1 VGADDHHSPGRGWE
15 GASGVRASPSRVQ
28 ERWRTLSVGAPVE
41 AVREALARSLRRGK
55 SLPALAVTGRPLRDG
70 LVLRCTIAKK
80 PLGAQ
85 IALAGWE
92 GGTQVHLSV
101 LADQNPSESELER
114 IRGWLELCCR
124 RTVGAQSSAR
134 SPRLAGE
141 HLEPTKREVSAGDA

>member
-1 VGADDHHSPGRGWE
+1 L
-15 GASGVRASPSRVQ
+15 RVQ

-70 LVLRCTIAKK
+70 FVLRCTIAKK

-101 LADQNPSESELER
+101 LADQDPSESELER
-114 IRGWLELCCR
+114 IRGWLELVLQENGW
-124 RTVGAQSSAR
+124 RTV
-134 SPRLAGE
+134 
-141 HLEPTKREVSAGDA
+141 